1 VVEGFAGLRWIRPPQ
16 QERSRQTLDRLL
28 DAAETM
34 VAEKGFADTSV
45 AEVARRA
52 DSSVGAFYTR
62 FPNKQALLHALYDRY
77 LEQAMATADD
87 ALDPGRWRGVGIP
100 EILREVVRF
109 LVAIFRDQRGLIR
122 AFTIAGHSE
131 PEFLARRDRLSHY
144 VSTRLSELLLARSA
158 EIGHPEPRRACHF
171 GLTMVFATLDDVM
184 LFAETRPSDLVLEDE
199 PLAAEL
205 ARMFLAYLDVSNPSQ
220 EDR

>member
-1 VVEGFAGLRWIRPPQ
+1 MVAGSAGLRWIRPPQ

-28 DAAETM
+28 DSAEGL

-52 DSSVGAFYTR
+52 GSSVGAFYTR

-77 LEQAMATADD
+77 LEQAIATTDD
-87 ALDPGRWRGVGIP
+87 ALDPRRWSGAGIP

-109 LVAIFRDQRGLIR
+109 LVEIFREQRGLIR
-122 AFTIAGHSE
+122 AFTIAGHAE
-131 PEFLARRDRLSHY
+131 AEFLARRDRLEHY
-144 VSTRLSELLLARSA
+144 VSTRLSELLLARA
-158 EIGHPEPRRACHF
+158 DEIGHPAPRRACHF

-184 LFAETRPSDLVLEDE
+184 LFAETRSSDLVLEDE
-199 PLAAEL
+199 PLAEEL
-205 ARMFLAYLDVSNPSQ
+205 LRMFLAYLDVSNPSE